1 MKRDYLLQKL
11 SLGNSVAE
19 FDADL
24 ANYFLET
31 NTFRRLVED
40 RVDIVAGDKG
50 SGKSAIYRYINDNAK
65 TLPGLKDIVV
75 LPGFNPSGMPV
86 FQRLAE
92 SGALSEGQYISVWK
106 AYLLSLV
113 GNWAISFYEGDSSL
127 PPEVVKLEKILR
139 SWDLRVS
146 VDGPESTFSKI
157 VAWLKRVVN
166 PKSVGIEVKLDA
178 LGVPIIT
185 PTATYLDPGQE
196 EDTDRESR
204 ETLSHQEALTL
215 LDRVVAGLGVTVWVF
230 LDRLDEAFTGYPQI
244 EGPALRALM
253 RAYLDLLALKNVR
266 LKIFIRRDLLSKIMM
281 GGFVNLTHV
290 FARQAEIIWN
300 ADDLFSLLC
309 RRIAGNREFVRVAEA
324 EGHSTDTTSLFS
336 AMLPAGVEP
345 NKRQTTWQ
353 WMLSKTRDGK
363 GRIQPRNLIDL
374 LIFAQ
379 DEQIRREHF
388 SPYHRLFPLITPQ
401 AVLNAFDRLS
411 KQRVEDTIIAESTGE
426 VAACIH
432 RLRDSKAEHNNESLA
447 REFCVALSDLKP
459 LVDVLL
465 EMGFLEQKDGI
476 YRIPMLYRKG
486 LNIRMGKAFKSPERG
501 RPSRDGELL
510 SSDNEEA

>member
-1 MKRDYLLQKL
+1 MKRDQLLQKL

-24 ANYFLET
+24 AHYFLET

-40 RVDIVAGDKG
+40 QVDIVAGDKG
-50 SGKSAIYRYINDNAK
+50 SGKSAIYRYINDNST
-65 TLPGLKDIVV
+65 TLPTLKDVVV

-92 SGALSEGQYISVWK
+92 SGILSEGQYISIWK
-106 AYLLSLV
+106 AYILSLV
-113 GNWAISFYEGDSSL
+113 GNWAIPFFEGDSAL
-127 PPEVVKLEKILR
+127 PPEVVRLDKLLR
-139 SWDLRVS
+139 SRDLRANM
-146 VDGPESTFSKI
+146 DGAESIFSRI
-157 VAWLKRVVN
+157 VGWLKRVLN
-166 PKSVGIEVKLDA
+166 PKSVGIEMKFDA

-185 PTATYLDPGQE
+185 PTATYVDLGEIQETDP
-196 EDTDRESR
+196 ESK
-204 ETLSHQEALTL
+204 ETLSYQDSLRL
-215 LDRVVAGLGVTVWVF
+215 LDDVVGGLGVTVWVF
-230 LDRLDEAFTGYPQI
+230 LDRLDEAFVGYPQI
-244 EGPALRALM
+244 ETPALRALL
-253 RAYLDLLALKNVR
+253 RAYLDLLSLKNVR
-266 LKIFIRRDLLSKIMM
+266 LKIFIRRDLLSKVMM

-300 ADDLFSLLC
+300 TDDLFSLLC
-309 RRIAGNREFVRVAEA
+309 RRIAGNKEFVSMAEA
-324 EGHSTDTTSLFS
+324 EGYSADPASLFA
-336 AMLPAGVEP
+336 AMLPEEVEP

-353 WMLSKTRDGK
+353 WILSKTKDGK

-379 DEQIRREHF
+379 DEQIRREQF
-388 SPYHRLFPLITPQ
+388 SPYHRVFPLITPQ

-411 KQRVEDTIIAESTGE
+411 KQRVEDTIIAESSSE

-447 REFCVALSDLKP
+447 EEFCIAPADLKP
-459 LVDVLL
+459 LVELLL
-465 EMGFLEQKDGI
+465 EIGFFEQRDGV

-486 LNIRMGKAFKSPERG
+486 LNIRMGKAFKSKRT
-501 RPSRDGELL
+501 
-510 SSDNEEA
+510 